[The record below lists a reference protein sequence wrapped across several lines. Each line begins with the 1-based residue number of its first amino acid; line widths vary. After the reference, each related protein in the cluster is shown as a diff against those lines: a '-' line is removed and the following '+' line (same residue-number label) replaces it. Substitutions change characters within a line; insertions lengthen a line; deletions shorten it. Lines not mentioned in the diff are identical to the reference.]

1 MTEALEAIIDF
12 AFFQMNI
19 LRIEAIVNVDNISS
33 IRLLERLGFQK
44 EGLPK
49 DYNFMDGRYI
59 SALVFSLA
67 LIA

>member
-1 MTEALEAIIDF
+1 MKV
-12 AFFQMNI
+12 

-44 EGLPK
+44 EGFLK
-49 DYNFMDGRYI
+49 DYNFMGGRYI
-59 SALVFSLA
+59 SALVFSLE

>member
-1 MTEALEAIIDF
+1 M
-12 AFFQMNI
+12 
-19 LRIEAIVNVDNISS
+19 DNISS

-44 EGLPK
+44 EGFLK